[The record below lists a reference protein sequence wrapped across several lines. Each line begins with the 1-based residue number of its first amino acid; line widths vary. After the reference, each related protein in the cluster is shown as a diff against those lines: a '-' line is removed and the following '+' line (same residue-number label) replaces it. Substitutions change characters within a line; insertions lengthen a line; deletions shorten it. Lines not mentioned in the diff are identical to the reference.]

1 MKKVLNAVLTLLL
14 AICAVPVV
22 TVNAEDHPYSDTTYW
37 ADYCTTN
44 GADVSAC
51 QGYVDYLS
59 SVSEDSQ
66 KQLKELESQR
76 SEIAANIS
84 AYTDQLNEITAQIE
98 EQQKKI
104 DEQQTKINNKQTEI
118 DNKQVEIDNKQAQ
131 IDETQSQV
139 TDLEN
144 KVKKR
149 MVTQQPNMHFNKYL
163 DILMGAS
170 SFQELLRIASG
181 LVSITK
187 YDDKTL
193 TDLENM
199 REQLSSE
206 KKDLESAKK
215 EMEKAKEEL
224 EEVKQGLVDAQNEM
238 VIQKAK
244 QQVIIDEANKK
255 YAEIQAQSNQI
266 SSNIDSIQDT
276 MQKMKNAGTLDTVVT
291 TNGWTFPV
299 PGAYLSAGTWAYP
312 GGGIHLG
319 ADFAASVGTPVLA
332 VGNGVVM
339 NSANGCPTYGGLGST
354 CGSNIGGAAGGGN
367 QLQALVS
374 VNGSLYAVNY
384 NHMMLNSPIATGTVI
399 TSGMQI
405 GQVGSSGNSTGP
417 HCHIEIYY
425 LGDASN
431 FSNYA
436 ATWNGDVSFGTSWY
450 YNARKCDS
458 GVGAP
463 CRIRPETIFFGG

>member
-1 MKKVLNAVLTLLL
+1 MKKAINLILTVLLS
-14 AICAVPVV
+14 ICVVPVI
-22 TVNAEDHPYSDTTYW
+22 TVHADDHPYSDTSYW
-37 ADYCTTN
+37 SDYCTTS

-51 QGYVDYLS
+51 NAYIDYLS
-59 SVSEDSQ
+59 SVSEDAQNRLNS
-66 KQLKELESQR
+66 LESQR
-76 SEIAANIS
+76 SEIAANLS
-84 AYTDQLNEITAQIE
+84 EYDAVLKDLNAKIDEKQA
-98 EQQKKI
+98 KI
-104 DEQQTKINNKQTEI
+104 DEQQVKINNKQAEI

-131 IDETQSQV
+131 IDETQGQV
-139 TDLEN
+139 DALED
-144 KVKKR
+144 KVKNR

-181 LVSITK
+181 LMSITK

-199 REQLSSE
+199 REQLSNEKKELQSA
-206 KKDLESAKK
+206 KKDLEDAKS
-215 EMEKAKEEL
+215 EL
-224 EEVKQGLVDAQNEM
+224 EKVKQELVDQQNDLL
-238 VIQKAK
+238 IDKAN

-255 YAEIQAQSNQI
+255 YAQIQAESNQI
-266 SSNIDSIQDT
+266 SSNIDAIQDT
-276 MQKMKNAGTLDTVVT
+276 MQKMKDAGTLDTVIT
-291 TNGWTFPV
+291 TSGWTFPV

-332 VGNGVVM
+332 VANGVVM

-405 GQVGSSGNSTGP
+405 GLVGSSGNSTGP

-431 FSNYA
+431 FSTYA
-436 ATWNGDVSFGTSWY
+436 ATWNGDVAFGTGWY
-450 YNARKCDS
+450 NYARKCDS
-458 GVGAP
+458 GAGAP